1 METLIGIL
9 AALAG
14 AAVLYWY
21 VRRWVRWYKSLYA
34 EAKAHF
40 GKDKQ

>member
-1 METLIGIL
+1 MDTAIGIL

-14 AAVLYWY
+14 VAIIYWY
-21 VRRWVRWYKSLYA
+21 IRMKVRYYKSLYA

-40 GKDKQ
+40 KKEN